1 MKTTSRKRLLISS
14 VAMLLVAMLALGT
27 ATFAWFTTDT
37 TTQATGISVQ
47 TSKKSLLLVSSR
59 TSEWTDN
66 LNYNFGTDTAKKL
79 LQPASS
85 YDGANWY
92 KAQAD
97 NGLSGAAKNG
107 EKITGVGTNA
117 AAEGNVFCN
126 MLNVKNTGAE
136 PAANV
141 TITATISET
150 AVTSGKN
157 YLRVALVPSD
167 CTADNGRGTATVVSA
182 EEFRDNIYSAGADAA
197 KPVEYVG
204 DSVADKKGA
213 IKAAALD
220 VQTKGNSIS
229 VNAGTLKQNEAK
241 YYMLIV
247 WFEGQDEDC
256 QDTFAGNEMP
266 NINFTITADKTA
278 GK

>member
-59 TSEWTDN
+59 TSPWTDN

-85 YDGANWY
+85 YDGENWY

-97 NGLSGAAKNG
+97 SGLSGAATNG
-107 EKITGVGTNA
+107 EKISGVGTT

-136 PAANV
+136 PAEKV
-141 TITATISET
+141 TITAQISEK
-150 AVTSGKN
+150 AVTTGKN

-167 CTADNGRGTATVVSA
+167 CTADTGRGTATVKSA
-182 EEFRDNIYSAGADAA
+182 DEFRKSIYSAGADAA

-204 DSVADKKGA
+204 ASVADTQGA
-213 IKAAALD
+213 IKAAATA
-220 VQTKGNSIS
+220 VSTNGNSIS
-229 VNAGTLKQNEAK
+229 VNAGPLKKDQAK

-256 QDTFAGNEMP
+256 QDTFAGNDMP
-266 NINFTITADKTA
+266 NITFTITADNK
-278 GK
+278 

>member
-37 TTQATGISVQ
+37 TTQAKGISVQ

-59 TSEWTDN
+59 TSGWVDN
-66 LNYNFGTDTAKKL
+66 LDYNFGTDDAKNL

-85 YDGANWY
+85 YDGVNWY

-97 NGLSGAAKNG
+97 SGLSGAAKNG
-107 EKITGVGTNA
+107 TKITGVGTP

-136 PAANV
+136 PAKNV
-141 TITATISET
+141 TITANISET
-150 AVTSGKN
+150 AVTSGKK
-157 YLRVALVPSD
+157 YLRVALVPSNCEEED
-167 CTADNGRGTATVVSA
+167 ARANATVLSA
-182 EEFRDNIYSAGADAA
+182 DDFRKNIYSDGDDAA

-204 DSVADKKGA
+204 ESVAKTEGA
-213 IKAAALD
+213 IKAADLP
-220 VQTKGNSIS
+220 VSTKGRSIS
-229 VNAGTLKQNEAK
+229 VNVGDLTQNKAQ

-256 QDTFAGNEMP
+256 QDANAGNEMP
-266 NINFTITADKTA
+266 NIKFTITADKN
-278 GK
+278 

>member
-92 KAQAD
+92 KAQAV
-97 NGLSGAAKNG
+97 NGMSGVATTG

-150 AVTSGKN
+150 AVTSGRN

-167 CTADNGRGTATVVSA
+167 CTEDNGRGTATVVSA
-182 EEFRDNIYSAGADAA
+182 EKFRDNIYSAGADAA

-204 DSVADKKGA
+204 KGVADKKGA
-213 IKAAALD
+213 IKAADLD

-256 QDTFAGNEMP
+256 QDAYAGNDMP
-266 NINFTITADKTA
+266 NINFTITADNK
-278 GK
+278 

>member
-59 TSEWTDN
+59 TSDWTDN
-66 LNYNFGTDTAKKL
+66 LNYNFGTDAAKKL

-97 NGLSGAAKNG
+97 NGLSGVATNG
-107 EKITGVGTNA
+107 EKITGVGTA
-117 AAEGNVFCN
+117 DAEGNVFCN

-136 PAANV
+136 TATNV
-141 TITATISET
+141 KITAQISEK
-150 AVTSGKN
+150 AVTTGKN
-157 YLRVALVPSD
+157 YLRVALVPSN
-167 CTADNGRGTATVVSA
+167 CTKDDARGTAKVVSP
-182 EEFRDNIYSAGADAA
+182 EEFRKSIYSAGADAA

-204 DSVADKKGA
+204 ESTADRTGA
-213 IKAAALD
+213 IKAAATA
-220 VQTKGNSIS
+220 VSTQGNSIS
-229 VNAGTLKQNEAK
+229 VNAGDLTQNEAK

-256 QDTFAGNEMP
+256 QDTFAGNDMP
-266 NINFTITADKTA
+266 NITFTITADD
-278 GK
+278 

>member
-37 TTQATGISVQ
+37 TTQAKGISVQ

-66 LNYNFGTDTAKKL
+66 LNYNFGTDTAKNL

-85 YDGANWY
+85 YDGENWY

-107 EKITGVGTNA
+107 EKITGVGTA
-117 AAEGNVFCN
+117 AAEDNVFCN

-136 PAANV
+136 PAKGV
-141 TITATISET
+141 KITATINET
-150 AVTSGKN
+150 AVTRGKN

-167 CTADNGRGTATVVSA
+167 CTADDARKNATVVSA
-182 EEFRDNIYSAGADAA
+182 DDFRKNIYGAAGDDAA
-197 KPVEYVG
+197 NPVEYVG
-204 DSVADKKGA
+204 ASVKDTKGA
-213 IKAAALD
+213 IKAAASA
-220 VQTKGNSIS
+220 VSTKSNSIS
-229 VNAGTLKQNEAK
+229 VDVGTLNKDQAE

-247 WFEGQDEDC
+247 WFEGQDVDC
-256 QDTFAGNEMP
+256 QDANAGNEMP
-266 NINFTITADKTA
+266 NIKFTITAQK
-278 GK
+278 

>member
-37 TTQATGISVQ
+37 TTQAKGISVQ

-59 TSEWTDN
+59 TSPWTDN
-66 LNYNFGTDTAKKL
+66 LNYNFGTDDAKNL

-85 YDGANWY
+85 YDGENWY

-107 EKITGVGTNA
+107 EKITGVGTT
-117 AAEGNVFCN
+117 AAEDNVFCN

-136 PAANV
+136 PANSV
-141 TITATISET
+141 KITATINES
-150 AVTSGKN
+150 AVTKGKN

-167 CTADNGRGTATVVSA
+167 CTADDARKNATVVSA
-182 EEFRDNIYSAGADAA
+182 DDFRKNIYGAAADDAA
-197 KPVEYVG
+197 NPVEYVG
-204 DSVADKKGA
+204 EGVKDTQGA
-213 IKAAALD
+213 IKAADLA
-220 VQTKGNSIS
+220 VSTKSNSIS
-229 VNAGTLKQNEAK
+229 VNVGTLNQNDAK

-256 QDTFAGNEMP
+256 QDANAGNEMP
-266 NINFTITADKTA
+266 NIKFTITAD
-278 GK
+278 

>member
-1 MKTTSRKRLLISS
+1 MKTKSRKRLLISS

-59 TSEWTDN
+59 DSEWKDN
-66 LNYNFGTDTAKKL
+66 LNYNFGTDAAKNL

-85 YDGANWY
+85 YDGTNWY

-97 NGLSGAAKNG
+97 SGLSGAAKNG
-107 EKITGVGTNA
+107 TKITGVGTA
-117 AAEGNVFCN
+117 DAETNVFCN
-126 MLNVKNTGAE
+126 MLNVKNSGAE
-136 PAANV
+136 PANNV
-141 TITATISET
+141 KITATISET
-150 AVTSGKN
+150 AVSTGKN
-157 YLRVALVPSD
+157 YLRVALVPSN
-167 CTADNGRGTATVVSA
+167 CKADDKRAAATVASA
-182 EEFRDNIYSAGADAA
+182 EEFRDNIYGAAGDDAA

-204 DSVADKKGA
+204 TGVSDRTGA
-213 IKAAALD
+213 IKAAATA
-220 VQTKGNSIS
+220 VSTKSNSIS
-229 VNAGTLKQNEAK
+229 VTVGNLKKDEAK

-256 QDTFAGNEMP
+256 QDTYAGNEMP
-266 NINFTITADKTA
+266 NIKFTITADK
-278 GK
+278 K

>member
-27 ATFAWFTTDT
+27 ATFAWFTTNT

-92 KAQAD
+92 KAQAV
-97 NGLSGAAKNG
+97 NGMSGVATTG

-136 PAANV
+136 PAAKV

-150 AVTSGKN
+150 AVTSGRN

-182 EEFRDNIYSAGADAA
+182 EKFRDNIYSAGADAA

-204 DSVADKKGA
+204 KGVADKKGA
-213 IKAAALD
+213 IKAADLD

-256 QDTFAGNEMP
+256 QDAYAGNDMP
-266 NINFTITADKTA
+266 NINFTITADNK
-278 GK
+278 

>member
-66 LNYNFGTDTAKKL
+66 LNYKFGTDTAKKL

-85 YDGANWY
+85 YDGTNWY

-97 NGLSGAAKNG
+97 NGLSGVATNG
-107 EKITGVGTNA
+107 EKITGVGTA
-117 AAEGNVFCN
+117 DAEGNVFCN

-136 PAANV
+136 PANNV
-141 TITATISET
+141 TITATIDEK
-150 AVTSGKN
+150 AVTTGKN

-167 CTADNGRGTATVVSA
+167 CTKDTERGTATVASA
-182 EEFRDNIYSAGADAA
+182 EEFRNNIYSAGADAA
-197 KPVEYVG
+197 KPVKYVG
-204 DSVADKKGA
+204 ESVAKTEGA
-213 IKAAALD
+213 ITAAATA
-220 VQTKGNSIS
+220 VSTKGNSIS
-229 VNAGTLKQNEAK
+229 VNAGTLNKDQAK

-256 QDTFAGNEMP
+256 QDANAGNEMP
-266 NINFTITADKTA
+266 NITFTITADK
-278 GK
+278 

>member
-37 TTQATGISVQ
+37 TTQAKGISVQ

-59 TSEWTDN
+59 TSGWMDN
-66 LNYNFGTDTAKKL
+66 LDYNFGTDDAKNL

-85 YDGANWY
+85 YDGVNWY

-97 NGLSGAAKNG
+97 SGLSGAAKNG
-107 EKITGVGTNA
+107 TKITGVGTP

-136 PAANV
+136 PAKNV
-141 TITATISET
+141 TITANISET
-150 AVTSGKN
+150 AVTSGKK

-167 CTADNGRGTATVVSA
+167 CTADDARKNATVVSA
-182 EEFRDNIYSAGADAA
+182 DDFRKNIYGAAGDDAA
-197 KPVEYVG
+197 NPVEYVG
-204 DSVADKKGA
+204 EGVKDTQGA
-213 IKAAALD
+213 IKAAASA
-220 VQTKGNSIS
+220 VSTKSNSIS
-229 VNAGTLKQNEAK
+229 VNVGDLTQNQAK

-256 QDTFAGNEMP
+256 QDANAGNEMP
-266 NINFTITADKTA
+266 NIKFTITADKN
-278 GK
+278 

>member
-37 TTQATGISVQ
+37 TTQATGINVK

-59 TSEWTDN
+59 SSDWMEN
-66 LNYNFGTDTAKKL
+66 LNYGFNRL

-85 YDGANWY
+85 YDGAHWY

-97 NGLSGAAKNG
+97 NGTSGVATNG
-107 EKITGVGTNA
+107 DKITGVGTA
-117 AAEGNVFCN
+117 DAEGYVFCD

-136 PAANV
+136 TAKGV
-141 TITATISET
+141 TIKATISEK
-150 AVTSGKN
+150 AVAEGKN
-157 YLRVALVPSD
+157 YLRVALVPSN
-167 CTADNGRGTATVVSA
+167 CTADDARNTATVVN
-182 EEFRDNIYSAGADAA
+182 EDEFRKNIYSLSTGDAA
-197 KPVEYVG
+197 KPVQYVG
-204 DSVADKKGA
+204 KDVNAAKGA
-213 IKAAALD
+213 IKAAD
-220 VQTKGNSIS
+220 SVVSTKGNSIS
-229 VNAGTLKQNEAK
+229 VDVGDLAQNKAK

-256 QDTFAGNEMP
+256 QDAFAGNYMP
-266 NINFTITADKTA
+266 DIKFTIEAAK
-278 GK
+278 K

>member
-37 TTQATGISVQ
+37 TTQATGINVK

-66 LNYNFGTDTAKKL
+66 LNYNFGTDKANKL

-85 YDGANWY
+85 YDGTNWY
-92 KAQAD
+92 KAQAT
-97 NGLSGAAKNG
+97 NGLSGAATNG
-107 EKITGVGTNA
+107 EKITGVGTA
-117 AAEGNVFCN
+117 AAENNVFCN

-136 PAANV
+136 LAKSV
-141 TITATISET
+141 TITAQISEN
-150 AVTSGKN
+150 AVADGKN

-167 CTADNGRGTATVVSA
+167 CNEDKDRSTATVVSA
-182 EEFRDNIYSAGADAA
+182 EKFRENIYGSARTDAA

-204 DSVADKKGA
+204 KNVDAAKGA
-213 IKAAALD
+213 IKAAASD
-220 VQTKGNSIS
+220 VSTQGNSIS
-229 VNAGTLKQNEAK
+229 VDVGDLTQNQAK

-247 WFEGQDEDC
+247 WFEGQDVDC
-256 QDTFAGNEMP
+256 QDAFAGNDMP
-266 NINFTITADKTA
+266 NITFTIEAK
-278 GK
+278 K

>member
-59 TSEWTDN
+59 TSDWTDN

-85 YDGANWY
+85 YDGENWY

-97 NGLSGAAKNG
+97 SGMSGAATNG
-107 EKITGVGTNA
+107 EKITGVGTT

-136 PAANV
+136 PAENV
-141 TITATISET
+141 TITAQISEK

-167 CTADNGRGTATVVSA
+167 CTADTGRGTATVESA
-182 EEFRDNIYSAGADAA
+182 QEFRDNIYSAGADAA

-204 DSVADKKGA
+204 DSVADTQGA
-213 IKAAALD
+213 ITAAASD
-220 VQTKGNSIS
+220 VTTNGNSIS
-229 VNAGTLKQNEAK
+229 VKAGTLNKDQAK

-247 WFEGQDEDC
+247 WFEGQDVDC
-256 QDTFAGNEMP
+256 QDTFAGNDMP
-266 NINFTITADKTA
+266 NITFTITADK
-278 GK
+278 

>member
-1 MKTTSRKRLLISS
+1 MKTKSRKRLLISS

-37 TTQATGISVQ
+37 RTQAKGISVQ

-59 TSEWTDN
+59 TSGWMDN
-66 LNYNFGTDTAKKL
+66 LDYNFGTDDAKNL

-85 YDGANWY
+85 YDGTNWY

-97 NGLSGAAKNG
+97 SGLSGSAKNG
-107 EKITGVGTNA
+107 TKITDVGKP
-117 AAEGNVFCN
+117 AAESYVFCN

-136 PAANV
+136 PAKNV
-141 TITATISET
+141 TITANISEN
-150 AVTSGKN
+150 AVTSGKK
-157 YLRVALVPSD
+157 YLRVALVPSN
-167 CTADNGRGTATVVSA
+167 CEEENARANATVLSPA
-182 EEFRDNIYSAGADAA
+182 DFRDNIYSDGDDAA

-204 DSVADKKGA
+204 TGVKDTQGA
-213 IKAAALD
+213 IKAADLP
-220 VQTKGNSIS
+220 VSTKGRSIS
-229 VNAGTLKQNEAK
+229 VNVGDLTHNQAK

-256 QDTFAGNEMP
+256 QDANAGNDMP
-266 NINFTITADKTA
+266 NIKFTIAATK
-278 GK
+278 

>member
-37 TTQATGISVQ
+37 TTQAKGISVK

-66 LNYNFGTDTAKKL
+66 LNYNFGTNEAKNL

-97 NGLSGAAKNG
+97 TGLSGAATNG
-107 EKITGVGTNA
+107 EKITGVGTA
-117 AAEGNVFCN
+117 DAESHVFCN
-126 MLNVKNTGAE
+126 MLNVKNSGAE
-136 PAANV
+136 PANNV
-141 TITATISET
+141 TITATINENT
-150 AVTSGKN
+150 VTTGKN
-157 YLRVALVPSD
+157 YLRVALVPSN
-167 CTADNGRGTATVVSA
+167 CEADTGRGTATVASA
-182 EEFRDNIYSAGADAA
+182 KEFRDNIYSAGADAA
-197 KPVEYVG
+197 NPVEYVG
-204 DSVADKKGA
+204 TGVSDKKGA
-213 IKAAALD
+213 ITAAATA
-220 VQTKGNSIS
+220 VSTKGNSIS
-229 VNAGTLKQNEAK
+229 VNAGTLKKDQAK

-256 QDTFAGNEMP
+256 QDTYAGNEMP
-266 NINFTITADKTA
+266 NITFNITTA
-278 GK
+278 E

>member
-59 TSEWTDN
+59 TSKWTDN
-66 LNYNFGTDTAKKL
+66 LNYNFGTDTAKNL

-107 EKITGVGTNA
+107 EKITGVGTPD
-117 AAEGNVFCN
+117 AEGNVFCN

-136 PAANV
+136 PAKNV
-141 TITATISET
+141 TITANISET
-150 AVTSGKN
+150 PVTSGKN

-167 CTADNGRGTATVVSA
+167 CLEDTGRNAATVASA
-182 EEFRDNIYSAGADAA
+182 EEFRDNIYGAAADAA
-197 KPVEYVG
+197 NPVEYVG
-204 DSVADKKGA
+204 KSVADKKGA
-213 IKAAALD
+213 IKAAD
-220 VQTKGNSIS
+220 SVVSTKGSSIS
-229 VNAGTLKQNEAK
+229 VNAGTLNKDQAK

-256 QDTFAGNEMP
+256 QDTYAGNEMP
-266 NINFTITADKTA
+266 NIKFTITADK
-278 GK
+278 

>member
-85 YDGANWY
+85 YDGENWY

-97 NGLSGAAKNG
+97 SGMSGAATNG
-107 EKITGVGTNA
+107 EKITGVGTT

-136 PAANV
+136 PAENV
-141 TITATISET
+141 TITAQISEK

-167 CTADNGRGTATVVSA
+167 CTADTGRGTATVESA
-182 EEFRDNIYSAGADAA
+182 QEFRDNIYSAGADAA

-204 DSVADKKGA
+204 DSVADTQGA
-213 IKAAALD
+213 ITAAASD
-220 VQTKGNSIS
+220 VTTKGNSIS
-229 VNAGTLKQNEAK
+229 VKAGTLNKDQAK

-247 WFEGQDEDC
+247 WFEGQDVDC
-256 QDTFAGNEMP
+256 QDTFAGNDMP
-266 NINFTITADKTA
+266 NITFTITADK
-278 GK
+278 

>member
-37 TTQATGISVQ
+37 ITQATGISVQ

-59 TSEWTDN
+59 TSDWTDN
-66 LNYNFGTDTAKKL
+66 LNYKFGTDTAKKL

-85 YDGANWY
+85 YDGENWY

-107 EKITGVGTNA
+107 EKITGVGTTD
-117 AAEGNVFCN
+117 AEGNVFCN

-141 TITATISET
+141 TITATINET
-150 AVTSGKN
+150 PVSSGRN
-157 YLRVALVPSD
+157 YLRVALVPSN
-167 CTADNGRGTATVVSA
+167 CTADNGRGTATVVNA
-182 EEFRDNIYSAGADAA
+182 EKFRDNIYSAAADAA

-204 DSVADKKGA
+204 KGVADKKGA
-213 IKAAALD
+213 IKAADLD

-256 QDTFAGNEMP
+256 QDTYAGNEMP
-266 NINFTITADKTA
+266 NINFTITADNK
-278 GK
+278 

>member
-59 TSEWTDN
+59 TSDWTDN

-92 KAQAD
+92 KAQAV
-97 NGLSGAAKNG
+97 NGMSGAATSG
-107 EKITGVGTNA
+107 EKITGVGTT

-136 PAANV
+136 PATNV
-141 TITATISET
+141 TITANISET
-150 AVTSGKN
+150 PVTSGKN

-182 EEFRDNIYSAGADAA
+182 EEFRKDIYSAGADAA

-213 IKAAALD
+213 IKAADLD
-220 VQTKGNSIS
+220 VQTNGNSIS

-247 WFEGQDEDC
+247 WFEGQDVDC
-256 QDTFAGNEMP
+256 QDAFAGNEMP
-266 NINFTITADKTA
+266 NINFTITADK
-278 GK
+278 

>member
-27 ATFAWFTTDT
+27 ATFAWFTTGT

-92 KAQAD
+92 KAQAV
-97 NGLSGAAKNG
+97 NGMSGVATTG

-150 AVTSGKN
+150 AVTSGRN

-182 EEFRDNIYSAGADAA
+182 EKFRDNIYSAGADAA

-204 DSVADKKGA
+204 KGVADKKGA
-213 IKAAALD
+213 IKAADLD

-256 QDTFAGNEMP
+256 QDAYAGNDMP
-266 NINFTITADKTA
+266 NINFTITADNK
-278 GK
+278 

>member
-37 TTQATGISVQ
+37 TTQAKGISVQ

-59 TSEWTDN
+59 TSDWTDN
-66 LNYNFGTDTAKKL
+66 LNYNFGTDEAPNL

-85 YDGANWY
+85 YDGENWY

-107 EKITGVGTNA
+107 EKITGVGTTD
-117 AAEGNVFCN
+117 AEDNVFCN

-136 PAANV
+136 PANNV
-141 TITATISET
+141 KITATINES
-150 AVTSGKN
+150 AVTKGKN

-167 CTADNGRGTATVVSA
+167 CTADDARKNATVVSA
-182 EEFRDNIYSAGADAA
+182 DDFRKNIYGAAADDAA
-197 KPVEYVG
+197 NPVEYVG
-204 DSVADKKGA
+204 TGVKDTQGA
-213 IKAAALD
+213 IKAADA
-220 VQTKGNSIS
+220 VVSTKSNSIS
-229 VNAGTLKQNEAK
+229 VNAGTLNRNDAK

-256 QDTFAGNEMP
+256 QDANAGNEMP
-266 NINFTITADKTA
+266 NIKFTITADKN
-278 GK
+278 

>member
-92 KAQAD
+92 KAQAV
-97 NGLSGAAKNG
+97 NGMSGVATTG

-167 CTADNGRGTATVVSA
+167 CTADNGRGTATVASA

-204 DSVADKKGA
+204 KGVADKKGA
-213 IKAAALD
+213 IKAADLD

-229 VNAGTLKQNEAK
+229 VNAGTLKQNEAQ

-256 QDTFAGNEMP
+256 QDAYAGNDMP
-266 NINFTITADKTA
+266 NINFTITADKN
-278 GK
+278 

>member
-37 TTQATGISVQ
+37 TTQAKGISVQ

-59 TSEWTDN
+59 TSSWTDN
-66 LNYNFGTDTAKKL
+66 LNYNFGTDEAPNL

-85 YDGANWY
+85 YDGENWY

-107 EKITGVGTNA
+107 EKITGVGTT
-117 AAEGNVFCN
+117 AEDNVFCN

-136 PAANV
+136 PAKGV
-141 TITATISET
+141 KITATINES
-150 AVTSGKN
+150 AVTKGKN
-157 YLRVALVPSD
+157 YLRVALVPSN
-167 CTADNGRGTATVVSA
+167 CTADDARKNATVASA
-182 EEFRDNIYSAGADAA
+182 DDFRKNIYGAAADDAA

-204 DSVADKKGA
+204 EDVKDTQGA
-213 IKAAALD
+213 IKAADLA
-220 VQTKGNSIS
+220 VSTKSNLIS
-229 VNAGTLKQNEAK
+229 VNAGTLNQNDAK

-256 QDTFAGNEMP
+256 QDANAGNAMP
-266 NINFTITADKTA
+266 NIKFTITADNK
-278 GK
+278 

>member
-59 TSEWTDN
+59 DSEWKDN
-66 LNYNFGTDTAKKL
+66 LNYNFGTNEAKNL

-85 YDGANWY
+85 YDGTNWY

-97 NGLSGAAKNG
+97 SGLSGAAKNG
-107 EKITGVGTNA
+107 TKITGVGTPD
-117 AAEGNVFCN
+117 AESNVFCN
-126 MLNVKNTGAE
+126 MLNVKNSGAE
-136 PAANV
+136 PANNV
-141 TITATISET
+141 KITATINET
-150 AVTSGKN
+150 PVASGKN
-157 YLRVALVPSD
+157 YLRVALVPSNCKKD
-167 CTADNGRGTATVVSA
+167 DARGTAKVLSP
-182 EEFRDNIYSAGADAA
+182 EEFRKNIYSAGADAA

-204 DSVADKKGA
+204 TGVADRTGA
-213 IKAAALD
+213 ITAAATA
-220 VQTKGNSIS
+220 VSTQGNSIS
-229 VNAGTLKQNEAK
+229 VDVGTLNQNQAE

-256 QDTFAGNEMP
+256 QDAYAGNEMP
-266 NINFTITADKTA
+266 NIKFTITADK
-278 GK
+278 

>member
-59 TSEWTDN
+59 TSDWTDN

-85 YDGANWY
+85 YDGENWY

-97 NGLSGAAKNG
+97 SVLSGAATNG
-107 EKITGVGTNA
+107 EKITGVGTT

-136 PAANV
+136 PAENV
-141 TITATISET
+141 TITAQISEK

-167 CTADNGRGTATVVSA
+167 CTADTGRGTATVESA
-182 EEFRDNIYSAGADAA
+182 QEFRDNIYSAGADAA
-197 KPVEYVG
+197 KPVQYVG
-204 DSVADKKGA
+204 ASVADTQGA
-213 IKAAALD
+213 ITAAAKD
-220 VQTKGNSIS
+220 VTTKGNSIS
-229 VNAGTLKQNEAK
+229 VKAGTLNKDQAK

-247 WFEGQDEDC
+247 WFEGQDVDC
-256 QDTFAGNEMP
+256 QDTFAGNDMP
-266 NINFTITADKTA
+266 NITFTITADK
-278 GK
+278 

>member
-27 ATFAWFTTDT
+27 ATFAWFTTGT

-47 TSKKSLLLVSSR
+47 TSKKSLLVVSSR
-59 TSEWTDN
+59 SSEWTDN

-92 KAQAD
+92 KAQAV
-97 NGLSGAAKNG
+97 NGLSGAATTG
-107 EKITGVGTNA
+107 EKITGVGTTD
-117 AAEGNVFCN
+117 AEGNVFCN
-126 MLNVKNTGAE
+126 MLNVRNKGAE

-141 TITATISET
+141 KITATISET
-150 AVTSGKN
+150 AVTTGNN

-167 CTADNGRGTATVVSA
+167 CAEDRDRGTATVASA
-182 EEFRDNIYSAGADAA
+182 EKFRDNIYSAGADAA

-204 DSVADKKGA
+204 ASVADKKGA
-213 IKAAALD
+213 IKAADLD

-229 VNAGTLKQNEAK
+229 VKVGTLKHDEAR

-256 QDTFAGNEMP
+256 QDAFAGNEMP
-266 NINFTITADKTA
+266 NINFTITADK
-278 GK
+278 

>member
-59 TSEWTDN
+59 TSDWTDN
-66 LNYNFGTDTAKKL
+66 LNYDFGTDTAKKL

-85 YDGANWY
+85 YDGENWY

-97 NGLSGAAKNG
+97 SGMSGAATNG
-107 EKITGVGTNA
+107 EKITGVGTT

-136 PAANV
+136 PAENV
-141 TITATISET
+141 TITAQISEK

-167 CTADNGRGTATVVSA
+167 CTADTGRGTATVESA
-182 EEFRDNIYSAGADAA
+182 QEFRDNIYSAGADAA

-204 DSVADKKGA
+204 DSVADTQGA
-213 IKAAALD
+213 ITAAASD
-220 VQTKGNSIS
+220 VTTKGNSIS
-229 VNAGTLKQNEAK
+229 VKAGTLNKDQAK

-247 WFEGQDEDC
+247 WFEGQDVDC
-256 QDTFAGNEMP
+256 QDTFAGNDMP
-266 NINFTITADKTA
+266 NITFTITADK
-278 GK
+278 

>member
-37 TTQATGISVQ
+37 TTQATGINVK

-59 TSEWTDN
+59 TSEWMEN
-66 LNYNFGTDTAKKL
+66 LNYNFNNKL

-85 YDGANWY
+85 YDGAHWY

-97 NGLSGAAKNG
+97 NGLSGVATNG
-107 EKITGVGTNA
+107 EKITGVGTNT
-117 AAEGNVFCN
+117 AAESYVFCD

-136 PAANV
+136 TAEGV
-141 TITATISET
+141 TITATIKEN
-150 AVTSGKN
+150 AVEDGKN

-167 CTADNGRGTATVVSA
+167 CTADGARRTATVKNA
-182 EEFRDNIYSAGADAA
+182 DEFTKNIYSLKTGDAA
-197 KPVEYVG
+197 KPVQYVG
-204 DSVADKKGA
+204 TGVEDLEGA
-213 IKAAALD
+213 ITAATSD
-220 VQTKGNSIS
+220 VKTKGNEIS
-229 VNAGTLKQNEAK
+229 VNVGDLTQNQAE

-247 WFEGQDEDC
+247 WFEGQDVDC
-256 QDTFAGNEMP
+256 QDRYAGNEMP
-266 NINFTITADKTA
+266 EITFTIAADNK
-278 GK
+278 

>member
-1 MKTTSRKRLLISS
+1 MKTSSRKRLLVSS

-37 TTQATGISVQ
+37 TTQATGIAVE

-59 TSEWTDN
+59 TSDWVDN

-85 YDGANWY
+85 YDGTNWY
-92 KAQAD
+92 KAQAT
-97 NGLSGAAKNG
+97 NGLSGAATNG
-107 EKITGVGTNA
+107 EKITGVGTA

-136 PAANV
+136 DATHV
-141 TITATISET
+141 TISATISET
-150 AVTSGKN
+150 AVTTGKN
-157 YLRVALVPSD
+157 YLRVALVPSN
-167 CTADNGRGTATVVSA
+167 CTKDDARGTATVASA
-182 EEFRDNIYSAGADAA
+182 ADFRANIYSAGSDGA

-204 DSVADKKGA
+204 NSTADTSGA
-213 IKAAALD
+213 IKAADTA
-220 VQTKGNSIS
+220 VSTQGNSI
-229 VNAGTLKQNEAK
+229 ALDIGTLTQNQAK

-256 QDTFAGNEMP
+256 QDSYAGNDMP
-266 NINFTITADKTA
+266 NITFTITAD
-278 GK
+278 

>member
-37 TTQATGISVQ
+37 TTQATGINVK

-59 TSEWTDN
+59 ASEWMEN
-66 LNYNFGTDTAKKL
+66 LDYSFDRL

-85 YDGANWY
+85 YDGAHWY
-92 KAQAD
+92 KAQATSA
-97 NGLSGAAKNG
+97 LSGAATNG

-117 AAEGNVFCN
+117 AEGYVFCD

-136 PAANV
+136 LAKSV
-141 TITATISET
+141 TITATIKET
-150 AVTSGKN
+150 PVADGKN
-157 YLRVALVPSD
+157 YLRVALVPSN
-167 CTADNGRGTATVVSA
+167 CEADKDRSTATVASA
-182 EEFRDNIYSAGADAA
+182 QEFRDNIYSAAADDAA
-197 KPVEYVG
+197 NPVEYVG
-204 DSVADKKGA
+204 KGVDAANGA
-213 IKAAALD
+213 IKAAD
-220 VQTKGNSIS
+220 SVVSTKGNKIS
-229 VNAGTLKQNEAK
+229 VDVGDLTQNQAK

-256 QDTFAGNEMP
+256 QDAFAGNEMP
-266 NINFTITADKTA
+266 DITFTIDAK
-278 GK
+278 K